1 MKDVSLVV
9 ADDSQF
15 KNNCFKYVMSNF
27 IFLIL
32 VIKLINYLL
41 VKSV

>member
-27 IFLIL
+27 YNL
-32 VIKLINYLL
+32 NSSY
-41 VKSV
+41 